1 MNWSKDA
8 CVHESR
14 HTSAGREKR
23 GEPVT
28 DRLRIEGRGGVR
40 EKESFLLKS
49 IDGKSTPLLRSA
61 PDRVEPPPGRTTPS
75 LAPDTAND
83 AIPARP
89 DRGRSEPTGH
99 PRGLAEAAA
108 AHGEASARVGGMG
121 RAGRRPMPEEER
133 REILSARSDRAAE
146 GRGRE
151 RGQGA
156 RSNVCG
162 GGEGSGSAWGWEWG
176 RKG

>member
-1 MNWSKDA
+1 
-8 CVHESR
+8 
-14 HTSAGREKR
+14 
-23 GEPVT
+23 VT

-108 AHGEASARVGGMG
+108 AHGEGGKRVRAWGEW
-121 RAGRRPMPEEER
+121 AGRGGGRCPR
-133 REILSARSDRAAE
+133 RS
-146 GRGRE
+146 
-151 RGQGA
+151 GA
-156 RSNVCG
+156 RYYHPRSEPCCRRKRE
-162 GGEGSGSAWGWEWG
+162 GEGAGGAEQ
-176 RKG
+176 RVRRR